1 MTSVDTTSTNGS
13 AGATAHRYTA
23 EVAGELEQ
31 RWQQTWSDE
40 HAYEAPNPVGPLAGD
55 LSAFGGG
62 GADAPDKLFVQDM
75 FPYPSGAGLHVGHP
89 LGFIASDVFAR
100 YQRMT
105 GKNVLH
111 TMGFDSFGLPA
122 EQYAVQTGTHP
133 RTTTEQNIER
143 YLGQIRRLGLGHD
156 ERRRVATTD
165 VDFYRWTQWI
175 FLQIYNAW
183 FDADQGKA
191 RRISELVDEF
201 VAGTRELTGEHAG
214 KSWADLSPAERTA
227 VIDDHRLVYLSD
239 SLVNWCPGLG
249 TVLANEEV
257 TADGRSDRGNFPVFR
272 KHLRQWMMRI
282 TAYSDRLLDDL
293 DLLDWPEKVKTMQ
306 RNWIGR
312 SRGAQVR
319 FSAPGVGDIEVFT
332 TRPDTLFGATYMV
345 LSPEHPLVDALTAD
359 AWPEG
364 TDDRWTGGAGSG
376 ADDPASAIAAYRA
389 SIAAKSDLERQENK
403 EKTGVFTGSF
413 AINPVNGHQVPVF
426 IADYVLMG
434 YGTGAIMAVPAHDSR
449 DHEFATVFGLPI
461 IEVIGSDTD
470 VQAEAYVGD
479 GPLVNSDFLNGLNV
493 EDAKAAIVERLEAD
507 GVGTGKIQYKLR
519 DWLFAR
525 QRYWGEPFPI
535 VY

>member
-1 MTSVDTTSTNGS
+1 MTSAEKTSGDT
-13 AGATAHRYTA
+13 AGTTAHRYTA
-23 EVAGELEQ
+23 SVAGEIEQ

-62 GADAPDKLFVQDM
+62 SADAADKLFVQDM

-183 FDADQGKA
+183 YDADQGKA

-201 VAGTRELTGEHAG
+201 VSGARALSG
-214 KSWADLSPAERTA
+214 KHEGRNWADLSPAERTE
-227 VIDDHRLVYLSD
+227 ILDDHRLVYLSD

-293 DLLDWPEKVKTMQ
+293 DLLDWPDKVKTMQ

-319 FSAPGVGDIEVFT
+319 FDVPGVGGIEVFT
-332 TRPDTLFGATYMV
+332 TRPDTLFGATY
-345 LSPEHPLVDALTAD
+345 
-359 AWPEG
+359 
-364 TDDRWTGGAGSG
+364 
-376 ADDPASAIAAYRA
+376 
-389 SIAAKSDLERQENK
+389 NK
-403 EKTGVFTGSF
+403 
-413 AINPVNGHQVPVF
+413 
-426 IADYVLMG
+426 Y
-434 YGTGAIMAVPAHDSR
+434 
-449 DHEFATVFGLPI
+449 
-461 IEVIGSDTD
+461 
-470 VQAEAYVGD
+470 EAYSDSFYTSAPSINWENPIYSG
-479 GPLVNSDFLNGLNV
+479 GPGSIPPYASVNNDQQTTAIYLQQDLTFFDRLTVSAGLRTKV
-493 EDAKAAIVERLEAD
+493 SAA
-507 GVGTGKIQYKLR
+507 VGTAFWSRG
-519 DWLFAR
+519 
-525 QRYWGEPFPI
+525 
-535 VY
+535 V